1 MNKVEQLLRVSLESL
16 VDIMDSRTV
25 VGEPILDTD
34 ELKIYPITDVKLS
47 FVSGGTDQKSKDD
60 NIKPFGGG
68 TGGSLKIT
76 PKAFLVVRGSNTDI
90 VMVENNN
97 ETLAEKA
104 VENIPRFLEILEDS
118 ISKKKDKKN
127 S

>member
-1 MNKVEQLLRVSLESL
+1 MNKVEQLLRVSLESI

-25 VGEPILDTD
+25 VGEPLVDTED
-34 ELKIYPITDVKLS
+34 IKIFPITDVKLS

-68 TGGSLKIT
+68 TGGSLKVT
-76 PKAFLVVRGSNTDI
+76 PKAFLVVRGLDTEI
-90 VMVENNN
+90 VMIEKNI

-104 VENIPRFLEILEDS
+104 VENIPKILEIIDDNLG
-118 ISKKKDKKN
+118 KKKGKN

>member
-1 MNKVEQLLRVSLESL
+1 MNKVEQLLRVSLESII
-16 VDIMDSRTV
+16 DIMDSKTV
-25 VGEPILDTD
+25 VGEPLVDTD
-34 ELKIYPITDVKLS
+34 ELKIYPITDIKLS

-76 PKAFLVVRGSNTDI
+76 PKAFLVVRGQNTEV
-90 VMVENNN
+90 VMIEKNI

-104 VENIPRFLEILEDS
+104 ADNIPRFLEILDDS
-118 ISKKKDKKN
+118 LNKKN
-127 S
+127 R